1 MVVVVEVVVEVVVV
15 VSFGL
20 VVVVEVEVVV
30 DVYICKSSYSF
41 MHLIKCLRLNLAKV
55 WSKMLG

>member
-1 MVVVVEVVVEVVVV
+1 MVVEVEVVVV

>member
-1 MVVVVEVVVEVVVV
+1 MVEVVVV

-30 DVYICKSSYSF
+30 DVYILMYVSED
-41 MHLIKCLRLNLAKV
+41 RLYLLVCFSLYCDWTVLVKV
-55 WSKMLG
+55 C